1 MAFHL
6 YQDMFQIID
15 EVLDGFVFESVA
27 NLVAIVAPLFTSLVV
42 IACAIWGYMIIYG
55 KADTLVQEGFFK
67 ILRVTFILTL
77 GLSVSYYME
86 LIVTTSKGSGAFI
99 ASSLTGNPVD
109 NIALS
114 LDTMM
119 ERVFAVASHAWEKA
133 GILSGDFGMYI
144 IALLVGIGGAIVI
157 TYMSF
162 LILSSKILTAG
173 ILAIGPIFFVLL
185 LFDSTKRWF
194 ENWLGYLV
202 NAVLMLILA
211 VLFGNLCLHIIK
223 ILFDKI
229 TANNPDTATLATA
242 IILTIVFFTAFMV
255 LSQVPSIAAGLG
267 GGVSL
272 ATKGAVSLFYTAGG
286 QGISPLTQKELLESS
301 LRMKPDRIFLSE
313 LIRGT
318 EAFYF
323 LRNVNSGH
331 PGSMTTMHANSPQM
345 AIEQLVLFLKEA
357 GTGFNRQEAKDLIL
371 MCVDIII
378 QIHTMNGKRIM
389 TEIYYDPHQ
398 KHSILS

>member
-1 MAFHL
+1 
-6 YQDMFQIID
+6 
-15 EVLDGFVFESVA
+15 
-27 NLVAIVAPLFTSLVV
+27 
-42 IACAIWGYMIIYG
+42 MIIYG

-86 LIVTTSKGSGAFI
+86 LIVTTSKGTGEFI

-211 VLFGNLCLHIIK
+211 VLFGNLCLHIIE

-272 ATKGAVSLFYTAGG
+272 ATKGAISNALSSIRPSTL
-286 QGISPLTQKELLESS
+286 QKTHRGIRRDMRILTSP
-301 LRMKPDRIFLSE
+301 
-313 LIRGT
+313 IR
-318 EAFYF
+318 
-323 LRNVNSGH
+323 
-331 PGSMTTMHANSPQM
+331 SMHKVFS
-345 AIEQLVLFLKEA
+345 K
-357 GTGFNRQEAKDLIL
+357 K
-371 MCVDIII
+371 
-378 QIHTMNGKRIM
+378 
-389 TEIYYDPHQ
+389 
-398 KHSILS
+398 

>member
-1 MAFHL
+1 MAFQL
-6 YQDMFQIID
+6 FQTMFQVID
-15 EVLDGFVFESVA
+15 EALDGFVFESIS
-27 NLVAIVAPLFTSLVV
+27 NLITVTAPVFTSLVI
-42 IACAIWGYMIIYG
+42 IACAIWGYMIMYG
-55 KADTLVQEGFFK
+55 KADALVQEGFFK

-77 GLSVSYYME
+77 GLSSSYYME
-86 LIVTTSKGSGAFI
+86 LIVTTAKGSGAFI
-99 ASSLTGNPVD
+99 ASTLTGNPVD

-119 ERVFAVASHAWEKA
+119 ERVFAVSSHAWEKA

-144 IALLVGIGGAIVI
+144 ISLLVGIGGAIVI

-211 VLFGNLCLHIIK
+211 VLFGNLCLQIIE

-255 LSQVPSIAAGLG
+255 LSQVPTIAAGLG
-267 GGVSL
+267 GGISL
-272 ATKGAVSLFYTAGG
+272 ATKGAISNAIGSIRPSSIQKTNR
-286 QGISPLTQKELLESS
+286 GIRRDMRILTSP
-301 LRMKPDRIFLSE
+301 
-313 LIRGT
+313 IR
-318 EAFYF
+318 
-323 LRNVNSGH
+323 
-331 PGSMTTMHANSPQM
+331 SMHKVFS
-345 AIEQLVLFLKEA
+345 K
-357 GTGFNRQEAKDLIL
+357 K
-371 MCVDIII
+371 
-378 QIHTMNGKRIM
+378 
-389 TEIYYDPHQ
+389 
-398 KHSILS
+398 

>member
-1 MAFHL
+1 V
-6 YQDMFQIID
+6 I
-15 EVLDGFVFESVA
+15 
-27 NLVAIVAPLFTSLVV
+27 
-42 IACAIWGYMIIYG
+42 IACAIWGYMIMYG
-55 KADTLVQEGFFK
+55 KADALVQEGFFK

-77 GLSVSYYME
+77 GLSSSYYME
-86 LIVTTSKGSGAFI
+86 LIVTTAKGSGAFI
-99 ASSLTGNPVD
+99 ASSLTGNPID

-119 ERVFAVASHAWEKA
+119 ERVFAVASYAWEKA

-211 VLFGNLCLHIIK
+211 VLFGNLCLHIIE

-242 IILTIVFFTAFMV
+242 VILTIVFFTAFMV

-272 ATKGAVSLFYTAGG
+272 ATKGAISNAMSSIKPSTLQKT
-286 QGISPLTQKELLESS
+286 QRGIRRDMRILTSPMRS
-301 LRMKPDRIFLSE
+301 
-313 LIRGT
+313 
-318 EAFYF
+318 
-323 LRNVNSGH
+323 
-331 PGSMTTMHANSPQM
+331 
-345 AIEQLVLFLKEA
+345 
-357 GTGFNRQEAKDLIL
+357 
-371 MCVDIII
+371 
-378 QIHTMNGKRIM
+378 IHKVFS
-389 TEIYYDPHQ
+389 
-398 KHSILS
+398 KK

>member
-15 EVLDGFVFESVA
+15 EALDGFVFEAVV
-27 NLVAIVAPLFTSLVV
+27 NLVAVAAPLFTSLVI

-55 KADTLVQEGFFK
+55 KADALVQEGFFK

-86 LIVTTSKGSGAFI
+86 LIVTTSKGSGEFI
-99 ASSLTGNPVD
+99 ASTLTGNPVD

-211 VLFGNLCLHIIK
+211 VLFGNLCLHIIE

-242 IILTIVFFTAFMV
+242 VILTIVFFTAFMV

-272 ATKGAVSLFYTAGG
+272 ATKGAISNALSSIRPSTL
-286 QGISPLTQKELLESS
+286 QKNHRGIRRDMRILTSPM
-301 LRMKPDRIFLSE
+301 R
-313 LIRGT
+313 
-318 EAFYF
+318 
-323 LRNVNSGH
+323 
-331 PGSMTTMHANSPQM
+331 SMHKVFS
-345 AIEQLVLFLKEA
+345 K
-357 GTGFNRQEAKDLIL
+357 K
-371 MCVDIII
+371 
-378 QIHTMNGKRIM
+378 
-389 TEIYYDPHQ
+389 
-398 KHSILS
+398 

>member
-15 EVLDGFVFESVA
+15 EALDGFVFEAVV
-27 NLVAIVAPLFTSLVV
+27 NLVAVVAPLFTSLVV
-42 IACAIWGYMIIYG
+42 IACAIWGYMIVYG
-55 KADTLVQEGFFK
+55 KADALVQEGFFK

-86 LIVTTSKGSGAFI
+86 LIVTTSKGTGEFI

-109 NIALS
+109 NIAIS
-114 LDTMM
+114 LDQMM

-211 VLFGNLCLHIIK
+211 VLFGNLCLHIIE

-242 IILTIVFFTAFMV
+242 VILTIVFFTAFMV

-272 ATKGAVSLFYTAGG
+272 ATKGAISNALHAIRPSTM
-286 QGISPLTQKELLESS
+286 QKTHRGIRRDMRILTSPM
-301 LRMKPDRIFLSE
+301 R
-313 LIRGT
+313 
-318 EAFYF
+318 
-323 LRNVNSGH
+323 
-331 PGSMTTMHANSPQM
+331 SMHKVFS
-345 AIEQLVLFLKEA
+345 K
-357 GTGFNRQEAKDLIL
+357 K
-371 MCVDIII
+371 
-378 QIHTMNGKRIM
+378 
-389 TEIYYDPHQ
+389 
-398 KHSILS
+398 